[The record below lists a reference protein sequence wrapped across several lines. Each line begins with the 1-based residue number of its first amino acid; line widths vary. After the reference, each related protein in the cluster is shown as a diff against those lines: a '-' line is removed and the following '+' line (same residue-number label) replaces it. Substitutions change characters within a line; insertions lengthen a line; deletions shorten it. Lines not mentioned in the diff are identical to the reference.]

1 MKGLWI
7 IISTIALA
15 NFLAMAGL
23 IGWLQMTDRLDAT
36 RLNEVRELF
45 STTLT
50 DKENT
55 AAALKAAEEEA
66 AKKEAEAIRAGTPPL
81 SAAEAMV
88 SERVQGEQQRQ
99 HVERLRREVEDLQRS
114 LARERDELDE
124 EWKRLRAEQDA
135 FQVMRQRLA
144 ELEGSEQFERALR
157 LYESLK
163 PDQTQA
169 LLQQLIDEGNIE
181 QVVSYLDAMQTRT
194 ASKVLAEFKD
204 PAVAA
209 GLLERLRTR
218 GLEARV
224 PEDQ

>member
-36 RLNEVRELF
+36 RINEVRALF
-45 STTLT
+45 AETLT
-50 DKENT
+50 EKEN
-55 AAALKAAEEEA
+55 AAAAQKAAEEEA

>member
-23 IGWLQMTDRLDAT
+23 IGWLQMTDRLDAA
-36 RLNEVRELF
+36 RLNEVRTLF
-45 STTLT
+45 SETLT
-50 DKENT
+50 DKQNA

-88 SERVQGEQQRQ
+88 SERVQSEQQRQ

-124 EWKRLRAEQDA
+124 EWKRLRAERDA
-135 FQVMRQRLA
+135 FQVMRDRLA

-169 LLQQLIDEGNIE
+169 LLQQLIDDGNIE

>member
-36 RLNEVRELF
+36 RINEVRALF
-45 STTLT
+45 AETLT
-50 DKENT
+50 DKQNT